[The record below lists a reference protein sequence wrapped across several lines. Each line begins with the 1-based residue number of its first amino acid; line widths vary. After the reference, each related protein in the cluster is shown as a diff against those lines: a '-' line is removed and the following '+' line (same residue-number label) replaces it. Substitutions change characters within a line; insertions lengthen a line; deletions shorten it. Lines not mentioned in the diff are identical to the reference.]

1 MNIIIHLEDSYSFRD
16 LLNTQLRCVG
26 SPLDPWIKVLM
37 PLTLPYKCF
46 FTLVVV
52 LTLSGWYGLRL
63 RCNSA
68 VVPEALIRAGAST
81 VPCYSCQDTERRETA
96 KPTMCPMLWSENSI
110 TEVLRRRRVA
120 HAR

>member
-1 MNIIIHLEDSYSFRD
+1 MLVYCLIHLEDSYSFRD
-16 LLNTQLRCVG
+16 LLKTQLRCVG

-52 LTLSGWYGLRL
+52 LTLSGWDGLRL
-63 RCNSA
+63 SGNSA

-81 VPCYSCQDTERRETA
+81 VPCYSCQDTERRETSYTNHVSDA
-96 KPTMCPMLWSENSI
+96 LVRE
-110 TEVLRRRRVA
+110 
-120 HAR
+120 